1 MSAHRKEGHGASA
14 PPAPR
19 LVVVDDHPSYA
30 DGLKSLLETLSEIR
44 VVGIATDGQVATAL
58 VDELVP
64 DLVLL
69 DVHMPYRDGVQT
81 AKEILTRRPEVK
93 VAMLTV
99 SEEPEDITECVRA
112 GVCGYL
118 SKQIDTEEL
127 ITCIRAMLNG
137 EAVFGSFVMSTLIS
151 ARTETARL
159 NDQDIRVLRLLA
171 QGLDRAG
178 IAREVALS
186 ESSLKRLLRDVERKL
201 GVENRIQAVAV
212 AAKKGLI

>member
-1 MSAHRKEGHGASA
+1 MMSGDPKDDREA
-14 PPAPR
+14 PRGGR

-30 DGLKSLLETLSEIR
+30 DGLKSLLETLSELR
-44 VVGIATDGQVATAL
+44 VVGIATDGEVATAL

-69 DVHMPYRDGVQT
+69 DVHMPHREGVET
-81 AKEILTRRPEVK
+81 AKEILARRPEVK

-99 SEEPEDITECVRA
+99 SEDPQDITECVRA

-127 ITCIRAMLNG
+127 ITCIRTMLNG
-137 EAVFGSFVMSTLIS
+137 ESVFGSFVMSTLLNEGEES
-151 ARTETARL
+151 AHL
-159 NDQDIRVLRLLA
+159 NDEDIRVLRLLA

-186 ESSLKRLLRDVERKL
+186 ESSLKRLLRDIERKL